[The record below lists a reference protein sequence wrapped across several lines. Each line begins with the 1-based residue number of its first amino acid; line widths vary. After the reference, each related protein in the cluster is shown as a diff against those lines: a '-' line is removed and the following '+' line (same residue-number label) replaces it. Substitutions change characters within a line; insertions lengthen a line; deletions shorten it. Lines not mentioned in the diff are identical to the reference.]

1 MAMFAVVA
9 LVCAGA
15 AVLSGVHDLAMAVFA
30 LPIFVVSAVMGM
42 RRSGQWEAI
51 ARGQAVK
58 RAVEEEGVE
67 EEEAAV

>member
-9 LVCAGA
+9 LACAGA

-30 LPIFVVSAVMGM
+30 LPIFVVAAVMGM

-51 ARGQAVK
+51 ARGHVVK
-58 RAVEEEGVE
+58 EALEEEAVE